1 MEESFVDGSH
11 WIATDDIQ
19 GFRVETV
26 FLGINH
32 NIPEIEPPLWF
43 ESMVY
48 RESADGTHGVRI
60 KYDTLRY
67 STVADAVAGHLS
79 ICEKVKGGE
88 IGE

>member
-1 MEESFVDGSH
+1 LLSINGKKSVSRYSITAL
-11 WIATDDIQ
+11 W
-19 GFRVETV
+19 FRVETV

-32 NIPEIEPPLWF
+32 NIPGIEPPLWF
-43 ESMVY
+43 ESMVF
-48 RESADGTHGVRI
+48 RESADATHGVRI